1 MEIKISE
8 LTKVYN
14 GKTVL
19 NITDL
24 NIQSGELIG
33 LVGNNGAGKTTLLR
47 LILDLIKADS
57 GFVMSNGL
65 RVNEN
70 VSWKQYTG
78 SFVDGRFLI
87 DFLTPE
93 EYFAFI
99 AKVYGISKE
108 MMDDRLT
115 EYNTLMNGEVLGT
128 KKYLRYFSEGNRQ
141 KIGIIGAMMTNP
153 KVLLLD
159 EPFNYLDPSS
169 QITVSKLIH
178 KMNTELGTTVII
190 SSHNLNLVSDIS
202 SRILL
207 LEKGEIIKDLS
218 NKSGEAINE
227 LENYFERQ

>member
-19 NITDL
+19 NIADL
-24 NIQSGELIG
+24 DIQYGELIG

-99 AKVYGISKE
+99 AKVYGISKY
-108 MMDDRLT
+108 M
-115 EYNTLMNGEVLGT
+115 
-128 KKYLRYFSEGNRQ
+128 S
-141 KIGIIGAMMTNP
+141 
-153 KVLLLD
+153 
-159 EPFNYLDPSS
+159 
-169 QITVSKLIH
+169 
-178 KMNTELGTTVII
+178 
-190 SSHNLNLVSDIS
+190 
-202 SRILL
+202 
-207 LEKGEIIKDLS
+207 
-218 NKSGEAINE
+218 
-227 LENYFERQ
+227 